1 MKMRSEIENF
11 IEYLLQLDLGHIEK
25 EKREDLIYD
34 VNDAVLSLEALIEDY
49 EEASKSNDF

>member
-49 EEASKSNDF
+49 EEASKANDF

>member
-1 MKMRSEIENF
+1 MRNEIENF
-11 IEYLLQLDLGHIEK
+11 IEYLLRLDLGHIEK

-49 EEASKSNDF
+49 EEASKANDF